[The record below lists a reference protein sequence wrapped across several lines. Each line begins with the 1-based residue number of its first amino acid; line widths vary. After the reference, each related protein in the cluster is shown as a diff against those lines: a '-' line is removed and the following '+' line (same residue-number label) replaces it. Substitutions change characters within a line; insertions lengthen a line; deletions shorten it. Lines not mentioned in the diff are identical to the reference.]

1 MSALGELLQKHNT
14 SALDRAVISF
24 SIDDQGDGEDGED
37 AAAELLAIRAEL
49 TDWRDTYDI
58 TMPCG
63 HKNRYLLHERCLMCE
78 MDDAKERAKLAEA
91 NWHKNEVRLNKLRL
105 VTDALAE
112 IVKHDNNNSLSN
124 ALLAEY
130 EKLKGSA

>member
-24 SIDDQGDGEDGED
+24 SIDYQGDGEDGED

-63 HKNRYLLHERCLMCE
+63 HKNRYLLTNGRGEIVKDNNGDARCLMCE
-78 MDDAKERAKLAEA
+78 M
-91 NWHKNEVRLNKLRL
+91 
-105 VTDALAE
+105 
-112 IVKHDNNNSLSN
+112 
-124 ALLAEY
+124 

>member
-78 MDDAKERAKLAEA
+78 M
-91 NWHKNEVRLNKLRL
+91 
-105 VTDALAE
+105 
-112 IVKHDNNNSLSN
+112 
-124 ALLAEY
+124 